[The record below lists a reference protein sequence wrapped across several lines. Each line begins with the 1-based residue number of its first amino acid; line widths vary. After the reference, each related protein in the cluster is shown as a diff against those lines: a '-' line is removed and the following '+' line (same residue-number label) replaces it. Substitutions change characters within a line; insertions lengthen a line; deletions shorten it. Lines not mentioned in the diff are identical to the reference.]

1 MTQAILAAAAV
12 GFVVRPFWV
21 LTAAAVAANLDVI
34 FSSGR
39 YW

>member
-1 MTQAILAAAAV
+1 MTQVILAAAGI

-21 LTAAAVAANLDVI
+21 ITTAAVAACLDVM
-34 FSSGR
+34 FSGR

>member
-1 MTQAILAAAAV
+1 MTQLLLAAAGV

-21 LTAAAVAANLDVI
+21 ITAAAVAACFDAV
-34 FSSGR
+34 FSGR

>member
-1 MTQAILAAAAV
+1 MTQILLAGACV

-21 LTAAAVAANLDVI
+21 ITAAAVAACFDVI
-34 FSSGR
+34 FSGR